1 MKSQKILEL
10 GRRVID
16 AEVLALK
23 RVRQRL
29 GKEFVRA
36 VRLIQ
41 RCQGKIVVTG
51 IGKSGI
57 IARKIAGTMASTGTT
72 AVFLHPGEAV
82 HGDLGLVSKQ
92 DVVLAISNSGESDE
106 LLRILPCLKKIG
118 ASIVSL
124 TSSPESALGRSSDL
138 VISTGEIQEAD
149 ILGLVPSS
157 STTCAL
163 VVGDALALT
172 LLALSGFGRRDYAF
186 YHPGGNLGR
195 RLMLKVKD
203 VMQTGSRIPLVKE
216 EASFMEAV
224 RAINR
229 KNLGFTLVV
238 NTAGQLTG
246 IITDGDV
253 RRLLLAHH
261 DRLKF
266 LKACQVMTKNPKT
279 IEPDKLA
286 AQALSLMEKLEITCL
301 VITDGKKRPTGIV
314 HLHDLLGKKEFR
326 FDF

>member
-1 MKSQKILEL
+1 
-10 GRRVID
+10 
-16 AEVLALK
+16 
-23 RVRQRL
+23 
-29 GKEFVRA
+29 
-36 VRLIQ
+36 
-41 RCQGKIVVTG
+41 
-51 IGKSGI
+51 
-57 IARKIAGTMASTGTT
+57 
-72 AVFLHPGEAV
+72 
-82 HGDLGLVSKQ
+82 
-92 DVVLAISNSGESDE
+92 
-106 LLRILPCLKKIG
+106 
-118 ASIVSL
+118 
-124 TSSPESALGRSSDL
+124 SALGRSSDL